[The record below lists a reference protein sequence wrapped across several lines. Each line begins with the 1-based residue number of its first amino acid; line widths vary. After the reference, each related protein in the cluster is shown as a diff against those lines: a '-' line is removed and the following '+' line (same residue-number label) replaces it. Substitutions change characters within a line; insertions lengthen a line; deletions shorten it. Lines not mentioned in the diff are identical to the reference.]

1 MPLLKGARADLWC
14 RYAASPRLKLSMNRM
29 SYLHR
34 RLGASLACIGLL
46 GTVVAPA
53 AGQTPPVSEG
63 ALPVAADKAVPETK
77 AGERDIHQWLA
88 RMHDASRKRSYVGT
102 FVVSSAD
109 GSMASSRIWHV
120 CDGEQQMER
129 IESLTGT
136 PRSVF
141 RRNDQVITFLPQSRI
156 AKIEKR
162 DSLDMFHNLG
172 RPGKSDIASYYTARL
187 VGDERVAGFDADVV
201 LLQPR
206 DALRFGYKVWSEK
219 KTGLVITLQTL
230 APDGKVLEQAA
241 FSELDMDAPVKVDK
255 LAQLMS
261 KTTGYKVVKPELVR
275 TTAIHEGWQLKTA
288 VAGFQPVGCYKRPVL
303 PSGGTLPPGT
313 PPDNNMQWTFSDG
326 LATVSLFVEAFDAQ
340 RHTQER
346 EMTMGATQM
355 VMKRVGSDWWLTAVG
370 EVPLPTLRLFAQ
382 SLERRKTG
390 PN

>member
-1 MPLLKGARADLWC
+1 M
-14 RYAASPRLKLSMNRM
+14 
-29 SYLHR
+29 
-34 RLGASLACIGLL
+34 
-46 GTVVAPA
+46 
-53 AGQTPPVSEG
+53 
-63 ALPVAADKAVPETK
+63 
-77 AGERDIHQWLA
+77 
-88 RMHDASRKRSYVGT
+88 
-102 FVVSSAD
+102 
-109 GSMASSRIWHV
+109 
-120 CDGEQQMER
+120 
-129 IESLTGT
+129 

-141 RRNDQVITFLPQSRI
+141 RRNDQVITFLPQSRV

-162 DSLDMFHNLG
+162 DSLDMFPSLG
-172 RPGKSDIASYYTARL
+172 RSGKSDIAAFYTARL
-187 VGDERVAGFDADVV
+187 VGEERVAGFDADVV

-255 LAQLMS
+255 LAQLMA

-288 VAGFQPVGCYKRPVL
+288 VAGFQPAGCYKRTVL
-303 PSGGTLPPGT
+303 PSGGTLPQST
-313 PPDNNMQWTFSDG
+313 APDNMQWTFSDG

-355 VMKRVGSDWWLTAVG
+355 VMKRVGNDWWLTAVG

>member
-1 MPLLKGARADLWC
+1 MH
-14 RYAASPRLKLSMNRM
+14 RM
-29 SYLHR
+29 SYFR
-34 RLGASLACIGLL
+34 RRVSASLACIGLL
-46 GTVVAPA
+46 GTSVVFA
-53 AGQTPPVSEG
+53 AGQTLPASAG
-63 ALPVAADKAVPETK
+63 ATPAGVERVASETK

-109 GSMASSRIWHV
+109 GSMASSRIWHA

-162 DSLDMFHNLG
+162 DALDVFHHLG
-172 RPGKSDIASYYTARL
+172 RAGKSDMADYYTARL
-187 VGDERVAGFDADVV
+187 LGDERVAGFDADVV

-241 FSELDMDAPVKVDK
+241 FSELDMDVPVKVDK
-255 LAQLMS
+255 LTQLMS
-261 KTTGYKVVKPELVR
+261 KTAGYKVVKPELVR
-275 TTAIHEGWQLKTA
+275 TTALHEGWQLKTA
-288 VAGFQPVGCYKRPVL
+288 VAGFQPVGCYKRPL
-303 PSGGTLPPGT
+303 QPMGGSSPRGT
-313 PPDNNMQWTFSDG
+313 QPDPHMQWTFSDG

-346 EMTMGATQM
+346 ELAMGATQM
-355 VMKRVGSDWWLTAVG
+355 VMQRVGADWWLTAVG
-370 EVPLPTLRLFAQ
+370 EVPLPTLRMFAQ

>member
-1 MPLLKGARADLWC
+1 MFCLPAITPHPLQ
-14 RYAASPRLKLSMNRM
+14 
-29 SYLHR
+29 
-34 RLGASLACIGLL
+34 RLGADRQHVAGATWARGVACALLALL
-46 GTVVAPA
+46 LPLSPAVAQPGAAAKPA
-53 AGQTPPVSEG
+53 EAAATDSQT
-63 ALPVAADKAVPETK
+63 
-77 AGERDIHQWLA
+77 GERDITQWLT
-88 RMHDASRKRSYVGT
+88 RMHDAARQRSYVGT
-102 FVVSSAD
+102 FVVLSAS
-109 GSMASSRIWHV
+109 GAMASSRIWHA
-120 CDGEQQMER
+120 CEGEQQVER
-129 IESLTGT
+129 IESLTGV
-136 PRSVF
+136 PRSTF
-141 RRNDQVITFLPQSRI
+141 RRNNQVVTFLPQSKI
-156 AKIEKR
+156 AKLEKR
-162 DSLDMFHNLG
+162 DAVGAFPHLLQASG
-172 RPGKSDIASYYTARL
+172 ADIPAFYTARQI
-187 VGDERVAGFDADVV
+187 GSERVAGFDADVV
-201 LLQPR
+201 LLQPK
-206 DALRFGYKVWSEK
+206 DKLRFGYRIWSEK
-219 KTGLVITLQTL
+219 KTGLAITLQTL
-230 APDGKVLEQAA
+230 DTDGRILEQAA

>member
-1 MPLLKGARADLWC
+1 L
-14 RYAASPRLKLSMNRM
+14 
-29 SYLHR
+29 
-34 RLGASLACIGLL
+34 LACIGLL
-46 GTVVAPA
+46 AAAVAPA
-53 AGQTPPVSEG
+53 AGQTPLAPASLVSTG
-63 ALPVAADKAVPETK
+63 GGKVQPEVK
-77 AGERDIHQWLA
+77 SGERDIHQWLA

-120 CDGEQQMER
+120 CDGEQQVER

-156 AKIEKR
+156 AKIERR

-172 RPGKSDIASYYTARL
+172 RPGKSDIATHYTARQ
-187 VGDERVAGFDADVV
+187 VGEERVAGFDADVV

-241 FSELDMDAPVKVDK
+241 FSELDMEAPIKVEK
-255 LAQLMS
+255 LAQLMA
-261 KTTGYKVVKPELVR
+261 KTAGYKVVKPELVR
-275 TTAIHEGWQLKTA
+275 TTAIHEGWQLKTD
-288 VAGFQPVGCYKRPVL
+288 VAGFQPVGCYKRPL
-303 PSGGTLPPGT
+303 PQETKLPQGT
-313 PPDNNMQWTFSDG
+313 PTDHNVQWTFSDG

-340 RHTQER
+340 RHTHER
-346 EMTMGATQM
+346 EMAMGATQM
-355 VMKRVGSDWWLTAVG
+355 IMKRVGSDWWLTAVG

-382 SLERRKTG
+382 SLERRKAT